1 MSRRRESRYDPLEAG
16 PFGAV
21 REILTRA
28 PRRSRVGL
36 GFIGAALVIVLATS
50 PVVGFV
56 TENEWYDALGIGS
69 VYRTRIAYEASLFLA
84 GLAISIGFATANVW
98 IALRRR
104 SGPVPRGIGIRTRVW
119 RTPAGAA
126 GMAAVALIG
135 LVVAAALR
143 TRWTDLALFLHST
156 PTGVSE
162 PLYGRDVSFYL
173 LTLPFLHDLVGWS
186 LGLVVTVG
194 LLIAAL
200 YAWRG
205 STLDLR
211 FSRREVGHLSVLLG
225 LLVVT
230 LAAGALLGRYDLL
243 TSHNGVVWGAGYT
256 DVNVR
261 SRLAVVQVVLLLGV
275 AGLLFANAGLRRW
288 QLVGAA
294 VSAWLVLSILVGAY
308 PSLFQRVSVQPA
320 ELSKE
325 SPYIAREIEFTRRAY
340 GVGDVQMRAY
350 GGGAQIT
357 GQDVGADRATI
368 ENLRLWDDRQIHE
381 TYQQLQSIR
390 TYYSFNHID
399 LDRYVLDGR
408 LRQVEISAR
417 EVDQS
422 RLPPQ
427 AQTWVNQKL
436 VYTHGYGV
444 AASPVSA
451 VVGEGLPDY
460 VTGNIPPQ
468 GPLPVTRPAIYFGEL
483 TTDYALAP
491 SAQREFDYPKGSD
504 NVLTSYQG
512 TRGVPL
518 SSLNRLLW
526 SMRTDDFNLLVS
538 DQVQDHTQIL
548 FRRDVQSRISAIAPF
563 LELDDAPY
571 VVVVEGR
578 IYWIQDAY
586 ITAGTYPYSRQEQVA
601 GDGVDY
607 LRNSVKAV
615 MDAYDGTISFYISD
629 PTDPIIRAYT
639 ATFPGLMRP
648 LDEMPSGLQ
657 AHIRVPAHL
666 FAVQSMVYGTYHVQ
680 DPSVLYNRE
689 DVWDL
694 AVDQPYYVEMRLP
707 GEAQAEYLQIVPFS
721 PFRKQNLVSWMAV
734 RNDPGHYGQMT
745 AFVLPKDRVVLG
757 PRQVVSRIQQTPGFS
772 STRTLLNQ
780 QGSSLIEGTLL
791 VVPVGDSFLYF
802 EPVYLKSTIS
812 AQALPE
818 LKFVLLTDATGL
830 SPVTFQPTLEQA
842 LSQLTGEAPVTTG
855 PAGTRPPPGTAGP
868 QVVRLLDDA
877 LQEYQAALEALKSN
891 DLAGYQ
897 QHIERMVADLRQA
910 DQLEHGTPTS
920 SAATAPAEF
929 WSASTGRFGEWSL
942 PTAA

>member
-1 MSRRRESRYDPLEAG
+1 MDHPFDAG
-16 PFGAV
+16 PLGGI
-21 REILTRA
+21 REIFIRA
-28 PRRSRVGL
+28 PRRSRIGL
-36 GFIGAALVIVLATS
+36 GFIGAALVVVLVTS
-50 PVVGFV
+50 PLVGFI

-69 VYRTRIAYEASLFLA
+69 VYRTRIAYEAALFFST
-84 GLAISIGFATANVW
+84 LAISLCFATANVW
-98 IALRRR
+98 LALRQR
-104 SGPVPRGIGIRTRVW
+104 SGRVPRGIGIRSRVW
-119 RTPAGAA
+119 RTPVGAA
-126 GMAAVALIG
+126 GLGAGALIA
-135 LVVAAALR
+135 LVVAAGAR

-156 PTGVSE
+156 EATSTGVRE
-162 PLYGRDVSFYL
+162 PLYGLDVSFYL
-173 LTLPFLHDLVGWS
+173 LTLPFLHDLVGWL
-186 LGLVVTVG
+186 LGLVITVG
-194 LLIAAL
+194 LLIAVL

-205 STLDLR
+205 EAFDFR
-211 FSRREVGHLSVLLG
+211 FSRREVGHLSALLG
-225 LLVVT
+225 LLVLAT
-230 LAAGALLGRYDLL
+230 AAGDVLGRYDLL

-261 SRLAVVQVVLLLGV
+261 SQLAVVEVALMLVL
-275 AGLLFANAGLRRW
+275 AGLLFANARLRRW
-288 QLVGAA
+288 SVPVATMG
-294 VSAWLVLSILVGAY
+294 AWLVVSIVVGAY
-308 PSLFQRVSVQPA
+308 PALVQRVSVQPA

-325 SPYIAREIEFTRRAY
+325 SPYIRREIDFTRRAY
-340 GVGDVQMRAY
+340 GVSDVQTRAY
-350 GGGAQIT
+350 GGSAQIT
-357 GQDVGADRATI
+357 SQDVGADQATVD
-368 ENLRLWDDRQIHE
+368 NLRLWDDRQIQE
-381 TYQQLQSIR
+381 TYTQLQSIR
-390 TYYSFNHID
+390 TYYSFNEID

-422 RLPPQ
+422 RLPAQ
-427 AQTWVNQKL
+427 AHTWVNQKL

-468 GPLPVTRPAIYFGEL
+468 GPLQVSRPAIYFGEL

-504 NVLTSYQG
+504 NAFTTYRG
-512 TRGVPL
+512 THGVPL
-518 SSLNRLLW
+518 SGVNRLLW
-526 SMRTDDFNLLVS
+526 SLRTDDFNLLVS
-538 DQVQDHTQIL
+538 DQVQDRTQIL

-563 LELDDAPY
+563 LELDDSPY
-571 VVVVEGR
+571 VVVVVGR

-586 ITAGTYPYSRQEQVA
+586 ITAGTYPYSQREEVA
-601 GDGVDY
+601 GDGVNY
-607 LRNSVKAV
+607 LRNSVKVV
-615 MDAYDGTISFYISD
+615 MDAYDGTIGFYMSD
-629 PTDPIIRAYT
+629 PTDPVIRAYA
-639 ATFPGLMRP
+639 ATFPGLMKP
-648 LDEMPSGLQ
+648 LDEMPAGLQ
-657 AHIRVPAHL
+657 AHIRVPVHQFL
-666 FAVQSMVYGTYHVQ
+666 VQSVVFGTYHISEQ

-757 PRQVVSRIQQTPGFS
+757 PRQVMSRIQQTPGFS

-802 EPVYLKSTIS
+802 EPVYLKSTTTE
-812 AQALPE
+812 QALPE

-830 SPVTFQPTLEQA
+830 SPVTFQPTLQEA
-842 LSQLTGEAPVTTG
+842 LTQLIGEAPVTIAPG
-855 PAGTRPPPGTAGP
+855 ARPPPGTANS
-868 QVVRLLDDA
+868 QVTRFLDDA
-877 LQEYQAALEALKSN
+877 LREYQAAVASLESN

-897 QHIERMVADLRQA
+897 QHIQKMVGDLQQA
-910 DQLEHGTPTS
+910 DQLEHGPPTGISSSPPIPAPRTP
-920 SAATAPAEF
+920 P
-929 WSASTGRFGEWSL
+929 
-942 PTAA
+942 